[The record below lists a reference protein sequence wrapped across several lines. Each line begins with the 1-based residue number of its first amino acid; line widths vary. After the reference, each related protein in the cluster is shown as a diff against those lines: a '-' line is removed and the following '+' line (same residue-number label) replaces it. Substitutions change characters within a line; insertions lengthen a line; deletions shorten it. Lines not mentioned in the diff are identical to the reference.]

1 MPRNIRGGAPIP
13 PGAPSRRTPE
23 ALGAESAPAT
33 VPLRPLGRL
42 YEVASTL
49 TAQLAA
55 DLKEH
60 GLTAPTFHILAVLRQ
75 AGPAHRLTTGQLAAI
90 DMVTCSGMTVRAD
103 KLERSG
109 LIVRER
115 DEHDRR
121 VIHLRLTGRGLD
133 LTDRILAGQHAREAR
148 LMAALDTD
156 ELQALARLA
165 DTLERALQ
173 HVADDPPAAPPH

>member
-1 MPRNIRGGAPIP
+1 MSRNTLEGTPAS
-13 PGAPSRRTPE
+13 PGDPSRGTPE
-23 ALGAESAPAT
+23 APAT
-33 VPLRPLGRL
+33 ASGPLRPLGVL
-42 YEVASTL
+42 HHVASTL

-55 DLKEH
+55 DLKAH
-60 GLTAPTFHILAVLRQ
+60 GLTAPTFHILAVLRK
-75 AGPAHRLTTGQLAAI
+75 AGPADRLTTGQLAAI

-103 KLERSG
+103 KLERTG

-121 VIHLRLTGRGLD
+121 VIHLRLTERGLD

-156 ELQALARLA
+156 ELQALAKLA
-165 DTLERALQ
+165 DALERALQ
-173 HVADDPPAAPPH
+173 HAADGPPPAPPH